1 MIQIDTTAIETQQ
14 SGLGTHIPGSEGTK
28 TTSVP
33 PAGHVL
39 VTSDAVR
46 EAPAVR
52 PSILPSTTTLPLFPR
67 TSLEAEIMT
76 TSHIHI
82 EEMPPKGDDIT
93 IDFPPLFDDD
103 DRHDGGENC
112 DFALWDCPADPKYWI
127 SVSEK
132 DKPDGTHKRFY
143 CPRHFALRLHNIID
157 EVTHNTWFDEQP
169 NPASRRAALQTY
181 FLDWG
186 RID

>member
-132 DKPDGTHKRFY
+132 DKPDGAHKRFY

-169 NPASRRAALQTY
+169 NPASRRAAFQTY